1 MSGTKPGGVA
11 PSTPPVTT
19 RDEPASA
26 RQRVTEPMRGAPIAS
41 PEQPA
46 SANDTGS
53 IGAHKGSP
61 SDPDDARLDQI
72 LTGLAAVPQV
82 EYAEKAESS
91 GEEGVRF
98 HGIGPVPSAT
108 PHATIPDQKVIVGRR
123 RGAAVADTVITEPG
137 RREPPQRLYAV
148 LGGALVTAVIG
159 VVLVL
164 ALRPKP
170 IPDEPRPP
178 ASAAL
183 TASAPKA
190 PVTPTAPPT
199 VEPPSTPSV
208 AVPAAHTGPAP
219 KPTGPRSSAP
229 LASSV
234 APVPPAIPTAPAT
247 SGRLPFI
254 PIE

>member
-19 RDEPASA
+19 RNEPASA
-26 RQRVTEPMRGAPIAS
+26 RQRVTEPMRGAPSPS
-41 PEQPA
+41 PEKPA
-46 SANDTGS
+46 GANDTGS
-53 IGAHKGSP
+53 MGAHKASP

-72 LTGLAAVPQV
+72 LTGLAAAPPV

-137 RREPPQRLYAV
+137 RRELPRRLYAMV
-148 LGGALVTAVIG
+148 GGALVTAVIG

-164 ALRPKP
+164 ASRPNP
-170 IPDEPRPP
+170 TPDEPRPP
-178 ASAAL
+178 VSVSL
-183 TASAPKA
+183 SASAPKA
-190 PVTPTAPPT
+190 PVTPTTPPT
-199 VEPPSTPSV
+199 IEPPSAPTVTTP
-208 AVPAAHTGPAP
+208 PAHSGATS
-219 KPTGPRSSAP
+219 KPTGTRSSAP